1 MLQNTEGPAAIG
13 HVISTSPSF
22 DTHLSMNAGRLTCVL
37 GFTGPH
43 KQSQLDSWHQPGP
56 NGGSGLLFNILPSE
70 PCRQS
75 TVHFES
81 PSVRLKEHRQW
92 KKLSKKCSSHITVGF
107 LSRGVLNESFE
118 WKLWM
123 SANLLKEPGDS
134 GGPCVFLLHSAFAH
148 RSRTRSPFALSWQ
161 WLTRLTTSN
170 PLHCYSLLKVE
181 TIFGK

>member
-37 GFTGPH
+37 RFTGPH
-43 KQSQLDSWHQPGP
+43 KQSQLDSWRQPGP

-92 KKLSKKCSSHITVGF
+92 KKLSKKCSAILQLVFSPEA
-107 LSRGVLNESFE
+107 LWMKALNESFE
-118 WKLWM
+118 WVQISWK
-123 SANLLKEPGDS
+123 NLVIQEVL
-134 GGPCVFLLHSAFAH
+134 VFSYYTPLSLTGAEQGH
-148 RSRTRSPFALSWQ
+148 R
-161 WLTRLTTSN
+161 
-170 PLHCYSLLKVE
+170 LHCPGSDSLD
-181 TIFGK
+181 

>member
-37 GFTGPH
+37 RFTGPH
-43 KQSQLDSWHQPGP
+43 KQSQLDSWRQPGP

-92 KKLSKKCSSHITVGF
+92 KKLSEKCSSHITVGF
-107 LSRGVLNESFE
+107 LSRGALNESFE
-118 WKLWM
+118 WVQISWK
-123 SANLLKEPGDS
+123 NLVIQEVL
-134 GGPCVFLLHSAFAH
+134 VFSYYTPLSLTGAEQGH
-148 RSRTRSPFALSWQ
+148 R
-161 WLTRLTTSN
+161 
-170 PLHCYSLLKVE
+170 LHCPGSDSLD
-181 TIFGK
+181 

>member
-37 GFTGPH
+37 RFTGPH
-43 KQSQLDSWHQPGP
+43 KQSQLDSWRQPGP

-107 LSRGVLNESFE
+107 LSRGALNESFE
-118 WKLWM
+118 WVQISWK
-123 SANLLKEPGDS
+123 NLVIQEVL
-134 GGPCVFLLHSAFAH
+134 VFSYYTPLSLTGAEQGH
-148 RSRTRSPFALSWQ
+148 R
-161 WLTRLTTSN
+161 
-170 PLHCYSLLKVE
+170 LHCPGSDSLD
-181 TIFGK
+181 

>member
-43 KQSQLDSWHQPGP
+43 KQSQLDSWRQPGP

-92 KKLSKKCSSHITVGF
+92 KKLSKKCSAILQLVFSPEA
-107 LSRGVLNESFE
+107 LWMKALNECKSPERTWWFR
-118 WKLWM
+118 
-123 SANLLKEPGDS
+123 
-134 GGPCVFLLHSAFAH
+134 
-148 RSRTRSPFALSWQ
+148 RSLCF
-161 WLTRLTTSN
+161 LTTLRFRSQEQN
-170 PLHCYSLLKVE
+170 KV
-181 TIFGK
+181 TVCIVLAVTH

>member
-37 GFTGPH
+37 RFTGPH
-43 KQSQLDSWHQPGP
+43 KQSQLDSCRQPGP

-92 KKLSKKCSSHITVGF
+92 KKLSEKCSSHITVGF
-107 LSRGVLNESFE
+107 LSRGALNESFE
-118 WKLWM
+118 WVQISWK
-123 SANLLKEPGDS
+123 NLVIQEVL
-134 GGPCVFLLHSAFAH
+134 VFSYYTPLSLTGAEQGH
-148 RSRTRSPFALSWQ
+148 R
-161 WLTRLTTSN
+161 
-170 PLHCYSLLKVE
+170 LHCPGSDSLD
-181 TIFGK
+181 

>member
-1 MLQNTEGPAAIG
+1 
-13 HVISTSPSF
+13 
-22 DTHLSMNAGRLTCVL
+22 MNAGRLTYVL

-43 KQSQLDSWHQPGP
+43 KQIQLHSWRQPGP
-56 NGGSGLLFNILPSE
+56 GPTGCLHLFDSGVSGLLFNILPSE
-70 PCRQS
+70 QRRQS
-75 TVHFES
+75 TVHSES

-92 KKLSKKCSSHITVGF
+92 KKLSEKV
-107 LSRGVLNESFE
+107 LEPYYSRFSIPRRFE

-134 GGPCVFLLHSAFAH
+134 GGPCVFLLHSAFAR

-161 WLTRLTTSN
+161 WLTRLATSN
-170 PLHCYSLLKVE
+170 PLHCYSPLKVE